1 MKKSSYTE
9 LLERKSEILKKTVEN
24 WVMKENH
31 DGLNRQEAHI
41 YQNMLKGLHQNE
53 YELNGVRDEEVVK
66 RQHSESTEKENS
78 VTTREPEEQT
88 V

>member
-1 MKKSSYTE
+1 MSYTE

-24 WVMKENH
+24 WVLKENR

-41 YQNMLKGLHQNE
+41 YRNMLKELHQNE
-53 YELNGVRDEEVVK
+53 HELNGVRDEEAVK
-66 RQHSESTEKENS
+66 RQDSEPTENENT
-78 VTTREPEEQT
+78 VTARGHAAQT

>member
-1 MKKSSYTE
+1 MSYTE

-24 WVMKENH
+24 WVMKENR

-41 YQNMLKGLHQNE
+41 YQNMLKELHQNE
-53 YELNGVRDEEVVK
+53 HELNGVRDEEAVK
-66 RQHSESTEKENS
+66 RQDSESTEKENS
-78 VTTREPEEQT
+78 VITLEPEAQT